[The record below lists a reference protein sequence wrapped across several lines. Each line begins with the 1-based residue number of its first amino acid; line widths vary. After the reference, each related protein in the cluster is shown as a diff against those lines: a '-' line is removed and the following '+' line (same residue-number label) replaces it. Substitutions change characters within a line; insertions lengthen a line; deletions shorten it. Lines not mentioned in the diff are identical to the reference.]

1 MKTTRLFQA
10 LVVAWLAADTG
21 AFAQSTGTP
30 PADAAKADAKAREDR
45 TAGAPNRDR
54 AGRKATAS
62 RAPQTSASALAPS
75 PLISNRIQ
83 PRA

>member
-1 MKTTRLFQA
+1 MKTTRLLQA

-54 AGRKATAS
+54 ADERQQRREHRKQV
-62 RAPQTSASALAPS
+62 RQRL
-75 PLISNRIQ
+75 RHH
-83 PRA
+83 R